1 MKGAGVFLKV
11 AHVALLLLLPLSS
24 VASAQRLSFIGVAL
38 DSETREADRK
48 LEDYLHRR
56 AGVDFSPEE
65 LEYGQVIDRVAN
77 WKDGEGFYLA
87 RLTPYVYVAAEMLGA
102 RFETLATYE
111 GAVSH
116 RRTYSSY
123 FVVNRN
129 NFPAQPDL
137 EDFLHFLST
146 SSRRP
151 RFIYHSRFSTSSYF
165 LPSLFLR
172 EHSIYSM
179 EDSTESMTAINSE
192 QVGGGSS
199 TRLVKLVASGEADF
213 AAVWDGTRNKFEKGG
228 SPGLD
233 EEFGRHVYFIQLP
246 TRLPNDLL
254 VCSSGLDSKTKRALR
269 DAIDGMGQDEIGV
282 GDFQSWRSITEAT
295 EARRALADL
304 KWKARERSSPVTVD
318 IQKKGEVKAVLVD
331 AVAQALRLAG
341 TELVPYDEDYHQHI
355 DFSWTLSSI
364 HDGAISLESR
374 LPGTGI
380 DDQIFRISFLDESD
394 LTQRVVSIIHSRL
407 HRIRMVWPY
416 SGEIPTV
423 IRDTAASLSAG
434 DPVKVQRISWID
446 PDRNFFRSGPIFD
459 SVITD
464 SGLFRYRLRAS
475 DFQKSGFD
483 AMSNVSYR
491 VFLLRSN
498 EEKPVFKVLSA
509 LLLGLF
515 VLAGMAGILDLRR
528 RPEVE
533 MDSEET
539 RMLPSS

>member
-1 MKGAGVFLKV
+1 MKSAGVLLK
-11 AHVALLLLLPLSS
+11 AARVALLLLIVFSS
-24 VASAQRLSFIGVAL
+24 TAFAQRLSFIGVAL

-48 LEDYLHRR
+48 LQDYLHRR

-65 LEYGQVIDRVAN
+65 LEYGQVVDRVAN
-77 WKDGEGFYLA
+77 WKESEGFFVG
-87 RLTPYVYVAAEMLGA
+87 RMTPYVYVAAEMLGA
-102 RFETLATYE
+102 RFETLATYV
-111 GAVSH
+111 GAVRH

-123 FVVNRN
+123 FVVNRK

-137 EDFLHFLST
+137 DDFLRFLSA

-151 RFIYHSRFSTSSYF
+151 KFIYHSRFSTSSYF

-179 EDSTESMTAINSE
+179 ENSTESMTAISSE

-199 TRLVKLVASGEADF
+199 SRLVKLVASGDADF

-228 SPGLD
+228 TSGLY
-233 EEFGRHVYFIQLP
+233 EEYGRQVYFIQLP
-246 TRLPNDLL
+246 THLPNDLL
-254 VCSSGLDSKTKRALR
+254 VCSSGLDAKTKKALK
-269 DAIDGMGQDEIGV
+269 DAIDGMGPEEIGV
-282 GDFQSWRSITEAT
+282 GDFQSWTSITEAT

-318 IQKKGEVKAVLVD
+318 IQKSGEVEPILMD
-331 AVAQALRLAG
+331 AVRQALRLAG

-364 HDGAISLESR
+364 HDGAISLKSR

-380 DDQIFRISFLDESD
+380 DDQIFRISFLDEND

-423 IRDTAASLSAG
+423 IRDTAAPLSAG
-434 DPVKVQRISWID
+434 DRVKVQRISWID

-475 DFQKSGFD
+475 DFQKTGFD

-498 EEKPVFKVLSA
+498 EEKTIFKVLSA
-509 LLLGLF
+509 VLLGLF
-515 VLAGMAGILDLRR
+515 VLAAVAGILDLRR
-528 RPEVE
+528 RPAVE